1 MNSVLNNLPG
11 SLAVGADGRR
21 REASGVKGQHQR
33 ADGSPRRRSSRDLPL
48 PEATIS
54 ELDGV
59 RYLHLGHTPWV
70 QGAMR
75 IRRPRKLEL
84 EYVQRLMVWLLLHE
98 PQQWTQL
105 RCVHLGLGAGA
116 GVRFTHAEVQARHN
130 TVVEINPQVIAACRQ
145 WFRLPADEDRLLV
158 LQADAGAWVAE
169 PAQSNVADVLCVD
182 LYDHDAAAPVLDD
195 AEFYRHCHDLLDNGG
210 VMVVNLFGRNA
221 SFHRSA
227 RRIAAAFGDMAAAA
241 SAAADLGADSR
252 VWMLAPTEEG
262 NTIVIAQK
270 STGLPE
276 REILLQRAAVVTERF
291 GLRAAKWVHAL
302 QPLRP
307 RAKVAATGRSAP
319 AAA

>member
-21 REASGVKGQHQR
+21 REASGVKGQQQR

-84 EYVQRLMVWLLLHE
+84 EYVQRLMVWLLLHDPE
-98 PQQWTQL
+98 QWTQL

-116 GVRFTHAEVQARHN
+116 GVRFTHAEVQARHS

-145 WFRLPADEDRLLV
+145 WFRLPADEERLAV

-169 PAQSNVADVLCVD
+169 PARRGMADVLCVD
-182 LYDHDAAAPVLDD
+182 LYDHDAAAPVLGRCRLLPPLPRPVGRWRGHDGQPVRPQHQLPPQRPAHRRSLWRRGPCRHGRRAGSEGVD
-195 AEFYRHCHDLLDNGG
+195 AR
-210 VMVVNLFGRNA
+210 
-221 SFHRSA
+221 A
-227 RRIAAAFGDMAAAA
+227 RPMR
-241 SAAADLGADSR
+241 
-252 VWMLAPTEEG
+252 G

-270 STGLPE
+270 SSVMPE
-276 REILLQRAAVVTERF
+276 REILLQRAAAVTERF
-291 GLRAAKWVHAL
+291 GLRAARWVHAL
-302 QPLRP
+302 QPLQP
-307 RAKVAATGRSAP
+307 PTSA
-319 AAA
+319 

>member
-21 REASGVKGQHQR
+21 REASGVKGQQKR
-33 ADGSPRRRSSRDLPL
+33 ADGSPRRRPSRELEL

-84 EYVQRLMVWLLLHE
+84 EYVQRLMVWLLLHD
-98 PQQWTQL
+98 PAQWTQL
-105 RCVHLGLGAGA
+105 RCVHLGLGASA
-116 GVRFTHAEVQARHN
+116 GVRFTHGEVQARL
-130 TVVEINPQVIAACRQ
+130 TTAVEINPQVIAACRQ
-145 WFRLPADEDRLLV
+145 WFRLPADDDRLTV
-158 LQADAGAWVAE
+158 VQADAAEWVAE
-169 PAQSNVADVLCVD
+169 PAQRGSADVICVD

-195 AEFYRHCHDLLDNGG
+195 ADFYRHCHDLLDDGG
-210 VMVVNLFGRNA
+210 VMTVNLFGRNA
-221 SFHRSA
+221 SFRRSA
-227 RRIAAAFGDMAAAA
+227 RRISAAFGDGTDVGAGEA
-241 SAAADLGADSR
+241 SGPR

-270 STGLPE
+270 SSATLE

-302 QPLRP
+302 KPLNP
-307 RAKVAATGRSAP
+307 TNPV
-319 AAA
+319 

>member
-21 REASGVKGQHQR
+21 REASGVKGQQQR

-84 EYVQRLMVWLLLHE
+84 EYVQRLMVWLLLHDPE
-98 PQQWTQL
+98 QWTQL

-116 GVRFTHAEVQARHN
+116 GVRFTHAEVQARHS

-145 WFRLPADEDRLLV
+145 WFRLPADEERLAV

-169 PAQSNVADVLCVD
+169 PARRGMADVLCVD

-195 AEFYRHCHDLLDNGG
+195 ADFYRHCHDLLDDGG
-210 VMVVNLFGRNA
+210 VMTVNLFGRNA
-221 SFHRSA
+221 SFRRSA
-227 RRIAAAFGDMAAAA
+227 RRIAAAFGD
-241 SAAADLGADSR
+241 GAHAGTDEGPGPR

-270 STGLPE
+270 SSVMPE
-276 REILLQRAAVVTERF
+276 REILLQRAAAVTERF
-291 GLRAAKWVHAL
+291 GLRAARWVHAL
-302 QPLRP
+302 QPLQP
-307 RAKVAATGRSAP
+307 PTSA
-319 AAA
+319 